1 MRTPLLLYGLALV
14 VRLALIAIYPDAAY
28 PDSSYYVEV
37 ARSVAAGHGLTVPF
51 VWIFAE
57 VGNRIPDVPI
67 LPVPSNAHW
76 LPLAS
81 FAQVPFIL
89 LLGPTGFASALPLAL
104 VSATAAP
111 LTWKIA
117 KDAGARPIVGTGA
130 GVLAAIPAA
139 GTVFMG
145 QPENFALL
153 LPLVAAT
160 LWLVTRGLNGSA
172 WSFAFAGL
180 LAGLASLAR
189 NDGVLLMG
197 AIGLVWLG
205 DRVRWWLVDRRNR
218 AAVTAGV
225 GAAVGGG
232 SSPTP
237 PEAPASTGSPA
248 VRRPVSVLA
257 AVGSVALFLV
267 VMGPWWLRQL
277 ATFGS
282 ISPTSSNGA
291 AMWIR
296 TISEWNSITADPTFG
311 RFLAQGPGPILASR
325 LGGLA
330 AALANFAVVICSV
343 VLLPLAI
350 VGAWGRRR
358 SIDFAPW
365 FVYAAVVFAGATIL
379 YPLHV
384 PGGAFIHS
392 AIGLAPYAY
401 ILGLEGVLAVV
412 AFVARRRPTWRE
424 ESAGRVFVWA
434 TVVFVALTAVP
445 FGYATMR
452 AWDAERQPR
461 VALAAEID
469 RLGVAPDDRLL
480 SIDAAGMHYWT
491 GRPGVVTP
499 NDPIG
504 TIESVARAYG
514 IRWLV
519 LERDAVA
526 SSLAPVLEG
535 TDRPTW
541 IGAPVFTVP
550 AADGGP
556 PRLALYPVCLTPSD
570 GRCG

>member
-1 MRTPLLLYGLALV
+1 MRTPLLLFGLALI

-28 PDSSYYVEV
+28 PDSYYYVEV
-37 ARSVAAGHGLTVPF
+37 ARSIAGGHGLTVPF

-57 VGNRIPDVPI
+57 VGNRIPAVPV

-81 FAQVPFIL
+81 FIQVPFIL

-104 VSATAAP
+104 ISATAAP

-117 KDAGARPIVGTGA
+117 KDAGAQPIVGAGA

-160 LWLVTRGLNGSA
+160 LWLVARGLKGSA
-172 WSFAFAGL
+172 WSFALAGL

-205 DRVRWWLVDRRNR
+205 DRLRWWLAVRRDRMS
-218 AAVTAGV
+218 
-225 GAAVGGG
+225 GAAAAHGEP
-232 SSPTP
+232 S
-237 PEAPASTGSPA
+237 APSGSPA
-248 VRRPVSVLA
+248 TRRPVSVLA
-257 AVGSVALFLV
+257 AVGAVALFLA

-296 TISEWNSITADPTFG
+296 TISEWNSITVDPTLG

-325 LGGLA
+325 LGGLVA
-330 AALANFAVVICSV
+330 AVANFAVVICSV
-343 VLLPLAI
+343 VLLPLVI
-350 VGAWGRRR
+350 VGAWERRR

-365 FVYAAVVFAGATIL
+365 FVYAAVVFAGATL
-379 YPLHV
+379 VYPLHV

-401 ILGLEGVLAVV
+401 ILGLEGVLAAV
-412 AFVARRRPTWRE
+412 AFVARRRPSWRE
-424 ESAGRVFVWA
+424 GSAGRVFVWV
-434 TVVFVALTAVP
+434 TVGFVVLTSIP
-445 FGYATMR
+445 FGLGTLR

-461 VALAAEID
+461 IALASEMD

-504 TIESVARAYG
+504 TIEAVARAYG

-526 SSLAPVLEG
+526 SSLVPVLEG
-535 TDRPTW
+535 AARPSW
-541 IGAPVFTVP
+541 IGAPVFAVP
-550 AADGGP
+550 STDGGI
-556 PRLALYPVCLTPSD
+556 PRLALYPVCLDPSD
-570 GRCG
+570 TRCG